1 MPGDP
6 TARPSLRP
14 LVRAF
19 AWIGVV
25 SFGGGRIAYFQDEL
39 VVRRR
44 WLGNDEFLE
53 AVALSQVLP
62 GSTIA
67 NLAAYIGQ
75 RLGGWRGAALAVL
88 CLTLPGAAMTLGL
101 AWLYFAGM
109 PPALSR
115 PIGAGVSA
123 AAVGLAIA
131 TLIRLRGGTRSA
143 GGYAVAGLTFLLFG
157 PLHWPIHWVLAVA
170 LPPALLLAW
179 ADRR

>member
-1 MPGDP
+1 M
-6 TARPSLRP
+6 
-14 LVRAF
+14 VRAF
-19 AWIGVV
+19 AWIGLV

-39 VVRRR
+39 VMRRR

-67 NLAAYIGQ
+67 NLAAYLGE
-75 RLGGWRGAALAVL
+75 RLGSGRGALLAVA

-109 PPALSR
+109 PAALTR
-115 PIGAGVSA
+115 PIGMGVSA
-123 AAVGLAIA
+123 AAVGLALA
-131 TLIRLRGGTRSA
+131 TLVRLRAGARGL

-157 PLHWPIHWVLAVA
+157 PLHWPIHWVLAAA

-179 ADRR
+179 AQRR